1 MRDGWS
7 VVSDRISDLNIQYA
21 TRNTKNMN
29 SNSKVKVIVLLL
41 GFFYGIQLHAQPI
54 TVTDVVGR
62 EVTIPAPAKRV
73 ILGEGRQLIT
83 LSLLVPDPVSII
95 AGWTGDFAKS
105 GGLLYEDYRK
115 RFPAIDKIP
124 LIGSSGKETVSTEQ
138 IISLKPDLAI
148 FGAGSHGPDAK
159 SADVIRQLE
168 AAGIPI
174 VFIDFRLHPFKNTV
188 PSIEVLGKVLGQEQK
203 ATQFIDFYH
212 RRMNYISGVLARH
225 PDIKKPKVYMEMI
238 RGAVPPG
245 SPGKGNLGEFIEF
258 VGGNNI
264 GTILPGEV
272 GTLNMEYVISEQPD
286 VYVATGI
293 AKPSEEGLVIGQ
305 NVYTNQTQQ
314 SLSKLASRQVVSP
327 LHAIQQGKVYA
338 MWHLFY
344 DSPLNIAAVEAL
356 AKWTHPEL
364 FGKLQP
370 HGVLKEI
377 NERFLAVPL
386 KGVYFAELK
395 K

>member
-1 MRDGWS
+1 M
-7 VVSDRISDLNIQYA
+7 NIKHIITSIILA
-21 TRNTKNMN
+21 AG
-29 SNSKVKVIVLLL
+29 SCC
-41 GFFYGIQLHAQPI
+41 FIQVHAQPI

-62 EVTIPAPAKRV
+62 EVTIPMPAKRI

-83 LSLLVPDPVSII
+83 LSLLVPDPVAIV

-105 GGLLYEDYRK
+105 GGLLYEEYRT
-115 RFPAIDKIP
+115 RFPAMDKIP
-124 LIGSSGKETVSTEQ
+124 LIGTSGKETVSTEQ

-174 VFIDFRLHPFKNTV
+174 VFIDFRLHPFTTTV
-188 PSIEVLGKVLGQEQK
+188 PSINVLGKVLGREKQAAAFAE
-203 ATQFIDFYH
+203 FYN
-212 RRMNYISGVLARH
+212 RRMNHIRGTLAQQKNLKR
-225 PDIKKPKVYMEMI
+225 PKVYMEMI

-264 GTILPGEV
+264 GSILPGEV
-272 GTLNMEYVISEQPD
+272 GTLNMEYVIGEQPD
-286 VYVATGI
+286 VYIATGI
-293 AKPSEEGLVIGQ
+293 AIPGEEGLVIGQ
-305 NVYTNQTQQ
+305 NVYTTQTQA
-314 SLSKLASRQVVSP
+314 SLAKLAARPVVSP
-327 LHAIQQGKVYA
+327 LNAIKQGNVYA

-356 AKWTHPEL
+356 AKWTHPDL

-395 K
+395 P

>member
-1 MRDGWS
+1 MKTQQII
-7 VVSDRISDLNIQYA
+7 ISKA
-21 TRNTKNMN
+21 
-29 SNSKVKVIVLLL
+29 VAVLVAVTC
-41 GFFYGIQLHAQPI
+41 FFQLQAQPI

-62 EVTIPAPAKRV
+62 EVTIPKPAKRV

-83 LSLLVPDPVSII
+83 LSLLVEDPTAII
-95 AGWTGDFAKS
+95 AGWTGDFARS
-105 GGLLYEDYRK
+105 GGLLFEEYRS
-115 RFPAIDKIP
+115 RFPALDKLP
-124 LIGSSGKETVSTEQ
+124 LIGTSGKETVSTEQ
-138 IISLKPDLAI
+138 IIALKPDLAI

-159 SADVIRQLE
+159 SADVIRALE

-188 PSIEVLGKVLGQEQK
+188 PSMEVLGKVLGKEK
-203 ATQFIDFYH
+203 RAADFIAFYN
-212 RRMNYISGVLARH
+212 RRINHIRSTLAKQPTLKR
-225 PDIKKPKVYMEMI
+225 PKVYMEMI

-264 GTILPGEV
+264 GTVLPGEV

-286 VYVATGI
+286 VYIATGI
-293 AKPSEEGLVIGQ
+293 AKPGEEGLVIGQ
-305 NVYTNQTQQ
+305 DIYTYQTQQ
-314 SLSKLASRQVVSP
+314 SLAALAARPVVSP
-327 LHAIQQGKVYA
+327 LNAIKQGRVYG

-344 DSPLNIAAVEAL
+344 DSPLNIAAVEAI

-377 NERFLAVPL
+377 NDRFLAVPL
-386 KGVYFAELK
+386 KGVYFAELEK
-395 K
+395 

>member
-1 MRDGWS
+1 MR
-7 VVSDRISDLNIQYA
+7 NILKITAFLVGTFFA
-21 TRNTKNMN
+21 T
-29 SNSKVKVIVLLL
+29 
-41 GFFYGIQLHAQPI
+41 GLHAQSI

-62 EVTIPAPAKRV
+62 EVTLSQPAKRV

-83 LSLLVPDPVSII
+83 LSLLVDDPAAII

-105 GGLLYEDYRK
+105 GGLLYDQYRK
-115 RFPAIDKIP
+115 QFPAIDEIP
-124 LIGSSGKETVSTEQ
+124 LIGTSGKETVSIEQ

-159 SADVIRQLE
+159 SADVIRALE
-168 AAGIPI
+168 AANIPI

-188 PSIEVLGKVLGQEQK
+188 PSMEILGKVLGQEKK
-203 ATQFIDFYH
+203 ASDFIAFYN
-212 RRMNYISGVLARH
+212 RRMNYIKGMLARQT
-225 PDIKKPKVYMEMI
+225 DLKRPKVYMEMI
-238 RGAVPPG
+238 RGAAPPG

-258 VGGNNI
+258 AGGNNI

-286 VYVATGI
+286 VYIATGI
-293 AKPSEEGLVIGQ
+293 AKPGETGLVIGQ
-305 NVYTNQTQQ
+305 DVYTYQTQQ
-314 SLSKLASRQVVSP
+314 SLAALAARPVVSP
-327 LHAIQQGKVYA
+327 LNAIQQGKVYG

-344 DSPLNIAAVEAL
+344 DSPLNIAAVEAI

>member
-1 MRDGWS
+1 M
-7 VVSDRISDLNIQYA
+7 A
-21 TRNTKNMN
+21 A
-29 SNSKVKVIVLLL
+29 LLL
-41 GFFYGIQLHAQPI
+41 GVACFLQLQAQPI

-62 EVTIPAPAKRV
+62 EVTIPQPAKRV

-83 LSLLVPDPVSII
+83 LSLLVPDPVAIT
-95 AGWTGDFAKS
+95 AGWTGDFSKS
-105 GGLLYEDYRK
+105 GGLLYETYRK
-115 RFPAIDKIP
+115 QFPALDNIP
-124 LIGSSGKETVSTEQ
+124 LIGTSGKETVSTEQ

-159 SADVIRQLE
+159 SADIIRQLE

-188 PSIEVLGKVLGQEQK
+188 PSMELLGKVLGREAQ
-203 ATQFIDFYH
+203 ANAYVAFYN
-212 RRMNYISGVLARH
+212 RRMNHIQGILARQQNL
-225 PDIKKPKVYMEMI
+225 KRPKVYMEMI
-238 RGAVPPG
+238 RGTAPPG
-245 SPGKGNLGEFIEF
+245 SPGKGNLGEYIEF

-286 VYVATGI
+286 IYVATGI
-293 AKPSEEGLVIGQ
+293 AKPGEDGLVIGQ
-305 NVYTNQTQQ
+305 GISTYQTQE
-314 SLSKLASRQVVSP
+314 SLANLIARPVVSP
-327 LHAIQQGKVYA
+327 LNAIKEKKVYA

-377 NERFLAVPL
+377 NERFLAIPL

>member
-1 MRDGWS
+1 MRTKLK
-7 VVSDRISDLNIQYA
+7 ISF
-21 TRNTKNMN
+21 
-29 SNSKVKVIVLLL
+29 LLL
-41 GFFYGIQLHAQPI
+41 TICFAMGLHAQPI

-62 EVTIPAPAKRV
+62 EVTIPQPAKRV

-83 LSLLVPDPVSII
+83 LSLLVPDPVAIV

-115 RFPAIDKIP
+115 RFPALDDIP
-124 LIGSSGKETVSTEQ
+124 LIGTSGKETVSTEQ
-138 IISLKPDLAI
+138 IIALKPDLAI

-159 SADVIRQLE
+159 SADVIRTLE

-188 PSIEVLGKVLGQEQK
+188 PSMELLGKVLGREQQ
-203 ATQFIDFYH
+203 ANEFVAFYN
-212 RRMNYISGVLARH
+212 RRINHIRGTLAKH
-225 PDIKKPKVYMEMI
+225 TDLQKPKVYMEMI
-238 RGAVPPG
+238 RGAAPPG
-245 SPGKGNLGEFIEF
+245 SPGNGNLGEFIEF
-258 VGGNNI
+258 AGGNNI

-286 VYVATGI
+286 VYITTGI
-293 AKPSEEGLVIGQ
+293 AKPGEEGIVIGQ
-305 NVYTNQTQQ
+305 QVYTYQTQE
-314 SLSKLASRQVVSP
+314 SLAKHASRAVVSP
-327 LHAIQQGKVYA
+327 LNAVKENRVYA

-344 DSPLNIAAVEAL
+344 DSPLNIAAVEAI

>member
-1 MRDGWS
+1 MHAK
-7 VVSDRISDLNIQYA
+7 INIA
-21 TRNTKNMN
+21 
-29 SNSKVKVIVLLL
+29 VFL
-41 GFFYGIQLHAQPI
+41 GVFLGTHLCAQPI

-83 LSLLVPDPVSII
+83 LSLLVPDPAAII

-105 GGLLYEDYRK
+105 GGLLYDEYHK
-115 RFPAIDKIP
+115 RFPAIAKIP
-124 LIGSSGKETVSTEQ
+124 LIGTSGKETVSTEQ
-138 IISLKPDLAI
+138 IIALKPDLAI

-159 SADVIRQLE
+159 SADVIRALE

-174 VFIDFRLHPFKNTV
+174 VFIDFRLHPFKHTV
-188 PSIEVLGKVLGQEQK
+188 PSMELLGKVLGREAQANAFVE
-203 ATQFIDFYH
+203 FYN
-212 RRMNYISGVLARH
+212 RRMNHIKGTLAKQTELKR
-225 PDIKKPKVYMEMI
+225 PKVYMEMI

-264 GTILPGEV
+264 GAILPGEV
-272 GTLNMEYVISEQPD
+272 GTLNMEYVIGEQPD
-286 VYVATGI
+286 VYIATGI
-293 AKPSEEGLVIGQ
+293 AKPGEEGLVIGQ
-305 NVYTNQTQQ
+305 SVYTFQTQA
-314 SLSKLASRQVVSP
+314 SLAKLAGRPVVSP
-327 LHAIQQGKVYA
+327 LNAIKENKVYG

-344 DSPLNIAAVEAL
+344 DSPLNIAAVEAI

-377 NERFLAVPL
+377 NERFLALPL

-395 K
+395 R

>member
-1 MRDGWS
+1 MLLFMNNTLKK
-7 VVSDRISDLNIQYA
+7 RIFLTLILICTA
-21 TRNTKNMN
+21 GGA
-29 SNSKVKVIVLLL
+29 LW
-41 GFFYGIQLHAQPI
+41 AQPI

-62 EVTIPAPAKRV
+62 EVTIPAPATRV
-73 ILGEGRQLIT
+73 ILGEGRQLVT
-83 LSLLVPDPVSII
+83 LSLLVPDPVDIL
-95 AGWTGDFAKS
+95 AGWAGDFARS
-105 GGLLYEDYRK
+105 GGMLYEAYREK
-115 RFPAIDKIP
+115 YPELDQVP

-148 FGAGSHGPDAK
+148 FGSGSHGPDAK
-159 SADVIRQLE
+159 SGDVIRQLE

-174 VFIDFRLHPFKNTV
+174 VFIDFRLNPFKNTV
-188 PSIEVLGKVLGQEQK
+188 PSIAILGKVLGQEQK
-203 ATQFIDFYH
+203 ANEYIAFYN
-212 RRMNYISGVLARH
+212 RRMNYIRGTLAKH
-225 PDIKKPKVYMEMI
+225 PNLPRPKVYMEMI
-238 RGAVPPG
+238 RGNVPPG

-286 VYVATGI
+286 IYIATGI
-293 AKPSEEGLVIGQ
+293 AVPGEDGLVIGHSI
-305 NVYTNQTQQ
+305 YSFQTQQ
-314 SLSKLASRQVVSP
+314 SLKNLASRSVVSP
-327 LHAIQQGKVYA
+327 LNAIQQGKVYG

-364 FGKLQP
+364 FGNLNP

-377 NERFLAVPL
+377 NERFLAFPL
-386 KGVYFAELK
+386 KGVFFAELK
-395 K
+395 

>member
-1 MRDGWS
+1 MNRH
-7 VVSDRISDLNIQYA
+7 IK
-21 TRNTKNMN
+21 TKWIA
-29 SNSKVKVIVLLL
+29 VFL
-41 GFFYGIQLHAQPI
+41 GVFGVMQLYAQPI

-62 EVTIPAPAKRV
+62 EVTIPAPAKRI

-83 LSLLVPDPVSII
+83 LGLLVPDPVAII

-105 GGLLYEDYRK
+105 GGLLYNEYRK
-115 RFPAIDKIP
+115 RFPAMDKIP
-124 LIGSSGKETVSTEQ
+124 LIGTSGKETVSTEQ
-138 IISLKPDLAI
+138 IIALKPDLAI

-159 SADVIRQLE
+159 STDIIRQLE

-174 VFIDFRLHPFKNTV
+174 VFIDFRLHPFTNTV

-203 ATQFIDFYH
+203 AAEFVAFYN
-212 RRMNYISGVLARH
+212 RRMNHIQGTLARQN
-225 PDIKKPKVYMEMI
+225 DLKKPKVYMEMI
-238 RGAVPPG
+238 RGGAPPG

-286 VYVATGI
+286 VYIATGI
-293 AKPSEEGLVIGQ
+293 ATPGEPGLVIGQ
-305 NVYTNQTQQ
+305 DVYTPQTQQ
-314 SLSKLASRQVVSP
+314 SLAQLAARPVVSP
-327 LHAIQQGKVYA
+327 LNAIKQSKVYG

-395 K
+395 Q

>member
-1 MRDGWS
+1 MEKRKVMLKATILLL
-7 VVSDRISDLNIQYA
+7 VVSC
-21 TRNTKNMN
+21 
-29 SNSKVKVIVLLL
+29 
-41 GFFYGIQLHAQPI
+41 FFQLQAQPI

-62 EVTIPAPAKRV
+62 EVTIPRPAKRI

-83 LSLLVPDPVSII
+83 LGLLVPDPVAIT
-95 AGWTGDFAKS
+95 AGWTGDFVKS
-105 GGLLYEDYRK
+105 GGWLYEDYRK
-115 RFPAIDKIP
+115 HFPALDDIP
-124 LIGSSGKETVSTEQ
+124 LIGTSGKETVSTEQ

-159 SADVIRQLE
+159 SADIIRQLE

-188 PSIEVLGKVLGQEQK
+188 PSMELLGKVLGRE
-203 ATQFIDFYH
+203 TQADAFVAFYN
-212 RRMNYISGVLARH
+212 RRMNHIRGTLAKHKDLKR
-225 PDIKKPKVYMEMI
+225 PKVYMEMI

-245 SPGKGNLGEFIEF
+245 SPGKGNLGEYIEF
-258 VGGNNI
+258 VGGHNI

-272 GTLNMEYVISEQPD
+272 GTLNMEYVISEQPSI
-286 VYVATGI
+286 YVATGI
-293 AKPSEEGLVIGQ
+293 AKPGEEGLVIGQ
-305 NVYTNQTQQ
+305 HIFTYQTQE
-314 SLSKLASRQVVSP
+314 SLTKLASRPVVSP
-327 LHAIQQGKVYA
+327 LNAIKENNVYA

-364 FGKLQP
+364 FGKLKP

-395 K
+395 P

>member
-1 MRDGWS
+1 MNN
-7 VVSDRISDLNIQYA
+7 VI
-21 TRNTKNMN
+21 TKRFFVALILIC
-29 SNSKVKVIVLLL
+29 SAAGPLL
-41 GFFYGIQLHAQPI
+41 AQPI

-73 ILGEGRQLIT
+73 ILGDGRQLVT
-83 LSLLVPDPVSII
+83 LSLLVPEPVDIL
-95 AGWTGDFAKS
+95 AGWAGDFIRS
-105 GGLLYEDYRK
+105 GGMLYEAYREAY
-115 RFPAIDKIP
+115 PALDKVP

-138 IISLKPDLAI
+138 MIALKPDLAI

-159 SADVIRQLE
+159 SGDVIRQLE

-188 PSIEVLGKVLGQEQK
+188 PSIEILGKVLGAEQR
-203 ATQFIDFYH
+203 ANEYIAFYN
-212 RRMNYISGVLARH
+212 RRMNYIRGTLAKH
-225 PDIKKPKVYMEMI
+225 PNLPRPKVYMEMI
-238 RGAVPPG
+238 RGNVPPG

-264 GTILPGEV
+264 GNILPGEV
-272 GTLNMEYVISEQPD
+272 GTLNMEYVIGEQPD
-286 VYVATGI
+286 IYIATGL
-293 AKPSEEGLVIGQ
+293 ALPGEDGLVIGYGIQ
-305 NVYTNQTQQ
+305 TGQTQQ
-314 SLSKLASRQVVSP
+314 SLAALAARPVMSP
-327 LHAIQQGKVYA
+327 LTAIQENRVYG

-344 DSPLNIAAVEAL
+344 DSPLNIAVVESI
-356 AKWTHPEL
+356 AKWTHPTL

-370 HGVLKEI
+370 HGLLQEI
-377 NERFLAVPL
+377 NSKFLALPF

>member
-1 MRDGWS
+1 MQARLK
-7 VVSDRISDLNIQYA
+7 IIALF
-21 TRNTKNMN
+21 
-29 SNSKVKVIVLLL
+29 L
-41 GFFYGIQLHAQPI
+41 GVCFGTQLFAQPI

-62 EVTIPAPAKRV
+62 EVTIPGPAKRV

-83 LSLLVPDPVSII
+83 LSLLVEDPAAIV

-105 GGLLYEDYRK
+105 GGFLYDTYRK
-115 RFPAIDKIP
+115 QFPAIDQIP
-124 LIGSSGKETVSTEQ
+124 LIGTSGKETVSTEQ
-138 IISLKPDLAI
+138 IIALKPDLAI
-148 FGAGSHGPDAK
+148 FGAGSHGPDAR
-159 SADVIRQLE
+159 SANVIRVLE

-188 PSIEVLGKVLGQEQK
+188 PSMDILGKVLGREKQ
-203 ATQFIDFYH
+203 ATDYITFYN
-212 RRMNYISGVLARH
+212 RRINYIKGTLAKQTDLKR
-225 PDIKKPKVYMEMI
+225 PKVYMEMI
-238 RGAVPPG
+238 RGAAPPG
-245 SPGKGNLGEFIEF
+245 SPGNGNLGEFIEF
-258 VGGNNI
+258 AGGNNI

-286 VYVATGI
+286 VYIATGI
-293 AKPSEEGLVIGQ
+293 AKPGEAGLVIGQ
-305 NVYTNQTQQ
+305 DIYTNQTQQ
-314 SLSKLASRQVVSP
+314 SLAALAERAVVRP
-327 LHAIQQGKVYA
+327 LTAIHPGKVYG

-344 DSPLNIAAVEAL
+344 DSPLNIAAVEAI

-370 HGVLKEI
+370 HGVLQEI
-377 NERFLAVPL
+377 NKRFLAVPL